1 MYEVFE
7 HTADL
12 GLRIRAFSLDELFT
26 DAAQGLISQLANL
39 STVQPVCVKTF
50 ELQNESLE
58 YLLFDWLSELLYA
71 FEESHL
77 LLAKFDVRI
86 SQPANSAGQYQLAA
100 TCRGETADFAR
111 HELDHEVKAIT
122 YHGLFV
128 RQNEDSSWEA
138 EVIVD
143 I

>member
-12 GLRIRAFSLDELFT
+12 GIRIRASTLNELFA
-26 DAAQGLISQLANL
+26 DAGRGLIAQLANL
-39 STVQPVCVKTF
+39 DTVQPVSVKTIT
-50 ELQNESLE
+50 LTGDSLE
-58 YLLFDWLSELLYA
+58 YLLFDWLTELLYA

-77 LLAKFDVRI
+77 LLTQFDV
-86 SQPANSAGQYQLAA
+86 QVTKTDENYALAG
-100 TCRGETADFAR
+100 TCRGEVADSAR

-122 YHGLFV
+122 YHRLSVKLLDDG
-128 RQNEDSSWEA
+128 NWEA

>member
-12 GLRIRAFSLDELFT
+12 GLRISGSSLDELFA
-26 DAAQGLISQLANL
+26 DAGRGLISQLANL
-39 STVQPVCVKTF
+39 SAVRPVSVKTF
-50 ELQNESLE
+50 ALANESLDF
-58 YLLFDWLSELLYA
+58 LLFDWLSELLYA
-71 FEESHL
+71 FEESRL
-77 LLAKFDVRI
+77 LLAEFDVRI
-86 SQPANSAGQYQLAA
+86 LQSDGEYQLAA
-100 TCRGETADFAR
+100 TCRGETADFER

-128 RQNEDSSWEA
+128 RQTDDGGWEA

>member
-12 GLRIRAFSLDELFT
+12 GIRVRAGTLDELFA
-26 DAAQGLISQLANL
+26 DAGRGLIAQLANL
-39 STVQPVCVKTF
+39 SAVRPVTQRTIT
-50 ELQNESLE
+50 LAGESLDF
-58 YLLFDWLSELLYA
+58 LLFDWLSELLYA

-77 LLAKFDVRI
+77 LLAEFDVRVE
-86 SQPANSAGQYQLAA
+86 QSAGSFSLTA
-100 TCRGETADFAR
+100 TCRGETADPNR

-122 YHGLFV
+122 YHGLSV
-128 RQNEDSSWEA
+128 KQLDDGTWEA
-138 EVIVD
+138 EMIVD

>member
-12 GLRIRAFSLDELFT
+12 GLRIRAFSLDELFA
-26 DAAQGLISQLANL
+26 DAGRGLISQLANL
-39 STVQPVCVKTF
+39 SIVQPVCVKTF
-50 ELQNESLE
+50 ALQNESLD

-77 LLAKFDVRI
+77 LLAEFDVQI
-86 SQPANSAGQYQLAA
+86 SHSAGNAGEYHLTA

-128 RQNEDSSWEA
+128 RQNDDGSWEA

>member
-1 MYEVFE
+1 MFEVFE

-12 GLRIRAFSLDELFT
+12 GIRVRANSLNELFA
-26 DAAQGLISQLANL
+26 DAGRGLIAQLANL
-39 STVQPVCVKTF
+39 TAVRPVIGKTIT
-50 ELQNESLE
+50 LTSDSLE

-71 FEESHL
+71 FEESRL
-77 LLAKFDVRI
+77 LLAEFDMHVMEVA
-86 SQPANSAGQYQLAA
+86 SDEFQLTAN
-100 TCRGETADFAR
+100 CRGEVADASR

-122 YHGLFV
+122 YHGLV
-128 RQNEDSSWEA
+128 VQQTAGGWEA

>member
-12 GLRIRAFSLDELFT
+12 GLRMRADSLDELFI
-26 DAAQGLISQLANL
+26 DAGRGLISQLANL
-39 STVQPVCVKTF
+39 STVQPVSVKTF
-50 ELQNESLE
+50 ALQNESLDF
-58 YLLFDWLSELLYA
+58 LLFDWLSELLYA
-71 FEESHL
+71 FEEAHL
-77 LLAKFDVRI
+77 LLAEFDVRVL
-86 SQPANSAGQYQLAA
+86 QADGEYHLAA

-128 RQNEDSSWEA
+128 RKGGDGAWEA

>member
-12 GLRIRAFSLDELFT
+12 GLRMRATSLNELFA
-26 DAAQGLISQLANL
+26 DAGRALVSQLANL
-39 STVQPVCVKTF
+39 SAVQPVSVRTI
-50 ELQNESLE
+50 ELQGDSLD
-58 YLLFDWLSELLYA
+58 YLLFDWLSELLFA
-71 FEESHL
+71 FEESRL
-77 LLAKFDVRI
+77 LLADFDVQV
-86 SQPANSAGQYQLAA
+86 SQADGEYHLSA
-100 TCRGETADFAR
+100 TCRGETADVQR
-111 HELDHEVKAIT
+111 HELAHEVKAIT

-128 RQNEDSSWEA
+128 RQNDDGSWEA

>member
-12 GLRIRAFSLDELFT
+12 GIRIRANDLNELFA
-26 DAAQGLISQLANL
+26 DAGRGLIAQLANL
-39 STVQPVCVKTF
+39 STVRPVNEKTIT
-50 ELQNESLE
+50 LTGESLD

-77 LLAKFDVRI
+77 LLAEFDVQVE
-86 SQPANSAGQYQLAA
+86 SSAAGFSLAA
-100 TCRGETADFAR
+100 TCHGETADTNR

-128 RQNEDSSWEA
+128 KQQGDSSWEA

>member
-12 GLRIRAFSLDELFT
+12 GIRVRASSLNELFA
-26 DAAQGLISQLANL
+26 DAGRGLIAQLANL
-39 STVQPVCVKTF
+39 ATVRPVIEKTIT
-50 ELQNESLE
+50 LTSDSLE
-58 YLLFDWLSELLYA
+58 YLLFDWLSELIYT
-71 FEESHL
+71 FEESRL
-77 LLAKFDVRI
+77 LLGEFDVLVTEV
-86 SQPANSAGQYQLAA
+86 AGVFQLTG
-100 TCRGETADFAR
+100 TCRGEVADAAR

-128 RQNEDSSWEA
+128 RQSTDGWEA
-138 EVIVD
+138 EVIID

>member
-12 GLRIRAFSLDELFT
+12 GIRVRASSLNELFA
-26 DAAQGLISQLANL
+26 DAGRGLIAQLANL
-39 STVQPVCVKTF
+39 ATLRPVIEKTIT
-50 ELQNESLE
+50 LTSDSLE
-58 YLLFDWLSELLYA
+58 YLLFDWLSELIYT
-71 FEESHL
+71 FEESRL
-77 LLAKFDVRI
+77 LLGEFEVLVTEVAGEFRI
-86 SQPANSAGQYQLAA
+86 TA
-100 TCRGETADFAR
+100 TCRGEVADAAR

-128 RQNEDSSWEA
+128 RQSTDGWEA
-138 EVIVD
+138 EVIID

>member
-12 GLRIRAFSLDELFT
+12 GIRVRAGTVNELFV
-26 DAAQGLISQLANL
+26 DAGRGLMAQLVNL
-39 STVQPVCVKTF
+39 DAVRPVTEKTIT
-50 ELQNESLE
+50 LKSDSLE

-71 FEESHL
+71 FEESRL
-77 LLAKFDVRI
+77 LLSDFKLLMTEINDELHLI
-86 SQPANSAGQYQLAA
+86 A
-100 TCRGETADFAR
+100 TCRGEVADAAR

-128 RQNEDSSWEA
+128 RPCEDGWEA

>member
-12 GLRIRAFSLDELFT
+12 GLRMRAASLDELFA
-26 DAAQGLISQLANL
+26 DAGRGLISQLANL
-39 STVQPVCVKTF
+39 SAVQPVSAKTIA
-50 ELQNESLE
+50 LQNESLD
-58 YLLFDWLSELLYA
+58 YLLFDWLSELLFA

-77 LLAKFDVRI
+77 LLAEFEVRVTEVD
-86 SQPANSAGQYQLAA
+86 GEYRLVA
-100 TCRGETADFAR
+100 TCRGETADYQR

-128 RQNEDSSWEA
+128 RQNNDGTWEA

>member
-12 GLRIRAFSLDELFT
+12 GLRMRAGSLDELFA
-26 DAAQGLISQLANL
+26 DAGRGLIAQLANL
-39 STVQPVCVKTF
+39 SAVRPVSVKTIT
-50 ELQNESLE
+50 LQNESLE
-58 YLLFDWLSELLYA
+58 FLLFDWLSELLFA

-77 LLAKFDVRI
+77 LLADFEVRI
-86 SQPANSAGQYQLAA
+86 SHEDGKYHLAA
-100 TCRGETADFAR
+100 TCRGETADYAR

-128 RQNEDSSWEA
+128 RQNCDEWEA

>member
-12 GLRIRAFSLDELFT
+12 GIRVRASSLNELFV
-26 DAAQGLISQLANL
+26 DAGRGVMAQLANL
-39 STVQPVCVKTF
+39 STIEAVSERTIT
-50 ELQNESLE
+50 LTGESLD

-77 LLAKFDVRI
+77 LLAEFQVQVTATDEGY
-86 SQPANSAGQYQLAA
+86 SLTA
-100 TCRGETADFAR
+100 TCRGETADESR

-128 RQNEDSSWEA
+128 RQAEDGSWEA